1 MILLLSFPV
10 ESGWFWVGVM
20 DDETSVL
27 VVSII
32 FQVEL
37 LCSSVAVVG
46 VELLVEVSVI
56 LTFSL
61 IVDVKLDVPIYN
73 KILILKL
80 IVKLLYI
87 FGWARKFS
95 PEQIW
100 ISELT

>member
-1 MILLLSFPV
+1 
-10 ESGWFWVGVM
+10 M
-20 DDETSVL
+20 DDETTVL

-80 IVKLLYI
+80 IVQLLYI
-87 FGWARKFS
+87 WLS
-95 PEQIW
+95 
-100 ISELT
+100 